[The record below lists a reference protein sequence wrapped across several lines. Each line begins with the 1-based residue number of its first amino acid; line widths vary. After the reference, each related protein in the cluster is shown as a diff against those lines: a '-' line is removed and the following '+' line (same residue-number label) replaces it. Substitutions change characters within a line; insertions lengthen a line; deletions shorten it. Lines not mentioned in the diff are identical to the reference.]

1 MFINPK
7 PIPQADSPAEIFV
20 TCEDCPLS
28 DRGVTVQA
36 GAIVYVKTGEHV
48 SVTGRIVYDNG
59 VAVDVY
65 DKKIDIKSILDLY
78 RPGIIKRYEM
88 IGPAR
93 SRKARKASVRYVK
106 GHRLFK
112 TKRDAF
118 VEPRGYILLGGAY
131 IGVTDGHWYAHG
143 FAVTPD
149 RKDCRVVSRE
159 TINEDDAKYVL
170 GAAGYTDVTERAHRN
185 PENYHR
191 PRPRTAPRKRC
202 QNDEQASL
210 LDVMGVS
217 SDDC

>member
-1 MFINPK
+1 MIINPK
-7 PIPQADSPAEIFV
+7 PIPLADNSAETFV
-20 TCEDCPLS
+20 IRKDCRLS
-28 DRGVTVQA
+28 DQGVTIQA
-36 GAIVYVKTGEHV
+36 GSIVYVKTGEHV
-48 SVTGRIVYDNG
+48 SVTGRIVDDNG
-59 VAVDVY
+59 FAFDVY

-78 RPGIIKRYEM
+78 RPGIVKRCDM

-106 GHRLFK
+106 GHRVFK
-112 TKRDAF
+112 TKRDAL

-159 TINEDDAKYVL
+159 AISEDEAKYAL
-170 GAAGYTDVTERAHRN
+170 GTAGYKDVTERAHRN

-191 PRPRTAPRKRC
+191 PRPRTATRKRC
-202 QNDEQASL
+202 QNNGQASL
-210 LDVMGVS
+210 LDAMGVS
-217 SDDC
+217 GD

>member
-1 MFINPK
+1 MFTNPK
-7 PIPQADSPAEIFV
+7 PIPMADNSAETFV
-20 TCEDCPLS
+20 IRKDCRLS
-28 DRGVTVQA
+28 DQGVTIQA
-36 GAIVYVKTGEHV
+36 GSIAYVKTGEHV
-48 SVTGRIVYDNG
+48 SVTGRIVGDNG

-78 RPGIIKRYEM
+78 RPGIIKRCDM

-93 SRKARKASVRYVK
+93 SRKARKASVRYV
-106 GHRLFK
+106 GGRRVFR

-131 IGVTDGHWYAHG
+131 IGVTDGNWYAHG

-159 TINEDDAKYVL
+159 TISEDDAKYVL

-185 PENYHR
+185 PENYPR

-202 QNDEQASL
+202 PNAGQASL
-210 LDVMGVS
+210 LGSMGVS
-217 SDDC
+217 DDR